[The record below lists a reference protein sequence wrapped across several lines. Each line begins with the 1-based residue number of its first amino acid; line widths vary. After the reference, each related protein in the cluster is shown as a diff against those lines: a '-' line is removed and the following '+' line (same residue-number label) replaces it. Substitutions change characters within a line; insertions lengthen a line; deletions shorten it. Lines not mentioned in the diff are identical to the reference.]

1 MGTRSDAGNI
11 LKEEEEEEEDR
22 GREARPKGC
31 CDKGSSEEGE
41 GGAVVD
47 QWKGLRSAG
56 GGGLIADREISLVSS
71 SVIKGGEGGGVGTRR
86 GEA

>member
-1 MGTRSDAGNI
+1 MGTCSDAGNI
-11 LKEEEEEEEDR
+11 LKEEEEDR

-47 QWKGLRSAG
+47 Q
-56 GGGLIADREISLVSS
+56 
-71 SVIKGGEGGGVGTRR
+71 
-86 GEA
+86 

>member
-47 QWKGLRSAG
+47 Q
-56 GGGLIADREISLVSS
+56 
-71 SVIKGGEGGGVGTRR
+71 
-86 GEA
+86 